1 MEHLEEQ
8 EEGGGKVSKH
18 PQRSEQ
24 KIKLR
29 NKCKMMKV
37 MVAGREEEPVVVTL
51 ESIELDTVEQFVYLW
66 SIMVWSDKN

>member
-24 KIKLR
+24 KIELR
-29 NKCKMMKV
+29 NKCKMKV

-51 ESIELDTVEQFVYLW
+51 ESIELDTVEQFVYL
-66 SIMVWSDKN
+66 